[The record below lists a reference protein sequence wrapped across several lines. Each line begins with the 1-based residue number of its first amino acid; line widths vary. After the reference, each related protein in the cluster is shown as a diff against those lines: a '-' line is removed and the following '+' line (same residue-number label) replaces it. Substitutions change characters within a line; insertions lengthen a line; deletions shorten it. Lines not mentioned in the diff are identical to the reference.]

1 MADARIPPHSIEAER
16 AVLAALLTG
25 DNVYDNIS
33 GIITEQDFYRDAHRI
48 VFGAIQNIIYANKRA
63 DLVLLTDELT
73 RLKKLDEV
81 GGIAYITS
89 LTNDSLATYNA
100 EEHARIVAEKA
111 QLRRLIAAG
120 EQIVGISYEGAD
132 TAEDIVNRAEQLV
145 LGVSGQIKADTGF
158 SSIGQVMEE
167 VVNRVGE
174 LAQNTDAISGVPT
187 GFIDLDKLTNGLQ
200 PSDLILVAARPSMGK
215 TAFTLNIA
223 SNVALESKKSVAFF
237 SLEMSKAQLVGRIL
251 SSVAQVSSEK
261 LRRGQLEPDDWNR
274 IAKAAE
280 MMGSA
285 RLYIDDTADMTP
297 QDMRSRLRRLKVDHG
312 LDLIIIDYIQ
322 LMKGR
327 SGSKSSPENRQ
338 QEISEI
344 SRNLKIMARE
354 FNVPLIALSQLSR
367 AVEARQDKRPLLSDL
382 RESGS
387 LEQDA
392 DIVAFLYRDKYY
404 TKDENAQD
412 VTEVIISKHRNG
424 ALDNI
429 KLLFD
434 GALTKFRN
442 TTSRPDEV

>member
-1 MADARIPPHSIEAER
+1 MAEARIPPHSLDAER
-16 AVLAALLTG
+16 AVLGALLTG
-25 DNVYDNIS
+25 ENVYDNIS
-33 GIITEQDFYRDAHRI
+33 TIVAAQDFYRDANRI
-48 VFGAIQNIIYANKRA
+48 IYEALQNIIYANKKA
-63 DLVLLTDELT
+63 DLILLTDELT
-73 RLKKLDEV
+73 RQKKLDEV
-81 GGIAYITS
+81 GGVAYITS
-89 LTNDSLATYNA
+89 LTDSLSVYNV

-120 EQIVGISYEGAD
+120 DQIVGMSYEASD
-132 TAEDIVNRAEQLV
+132 TAEEIVNKAEQLV
-145 LGVSGQIKADTGF
+145 LGVSGQIKADMGF
-158 SSIGQVMEE
+158 SSIGTVVEE
-167 VVNRVGE
+167 VINRVGE
-174 LAQNTDAISGVPT
+174 LAAHSDSLSGVPT

-200 PSDLILVAARPSMGK
+200 PSDLILVAARPAMGK

-223 SNVALESKKSVAFF
+223 TNVALESKLSVAFF

-261 LRRGQLEPDDWNR
+261 LRRGQLDGDDWNR
-274 IAKAAE
+274 VAKAAE
-280 MMGSA
+280 LMGNA
-285 RLYIDDTADMTP
+285 RLYIDDKADMTP

-327 SGSKSSPENRQ
+327 SGKNSNPDNRQ

-412 VTEVIISKHRNG
+412 ITEVIISKHRNG

-434 GALTKFRN
+434 GALTRFRN
-442 TTSRPDEV
+442 TTTRPDEV

>member
-48 VFGAIQNIIYANKRA
+48 IFGAIQNIIYANKRA

-274 IAKAAE
+274 VAKAAE

-297 QDMRSRLRRLKVDHG
+297 QDMRSKLRRLKVDHG

-442 TTSRPDEV
+442 TTPRPDEV

>member
-33 GIITEQDFYRDAHRI
+33 SIITEQDFYRDAHRI
-48 VFGAIQNIIYANKRA
+48 IFGAIQNIVYANKRA

-81 GGIAYITS
+81 GGIAYITQI
-89 LTNDSLATYNA
+89 TNDSLAVYNA

-120 EQIVGISYEGAD
+120 EQIVGISYDGAD
-132 TAEDIVNRAEQLV
+132 TAEEIVNRAEQLV

-174 LAQNTDAISGVPT
+174 LSQNTDAISGVPT
-187 GFIDLDKLTNGLQ
+187 GFFDLDKLTNGLQ

-261 LRRGQLEPDDWNR
+261 LRRGQLDPDDWNR
-274 IAKAAE
+274 VAKAAE
-280 MMGSA
+280 LMGSA

-327 SGSKSSPENRQ
+327 SGSKSNPENRQ

-424 ALDNI
+424 ALDTI
-429 KLLFD
+429 RLLFD

>member
-48 VFGAIQNIIYANKRA
+48 IFGAIQNIIYANKRA

-274 IAKAAE
+274 VAKAAE

-297 QDMRSRLRRLKVDHG
+297 QDMRSKLRRLKVDHG